1 MPDNGHAPIKILGLR
16 QGIGI
21 VVADMIGAGVFLSA
35 GFMAQDMGPGALLLA
50 WLVGAAI
57 ALAGARTYAAVAAI
71 VPRSGGEYRYLSDL
85 LHPALGY
92 LAGWASLL
100 LGFSTPV
107 AVDAL
112 AIGAFARTLHSGL
125 PVRAIALASIVLLT
139 ALHALDLRASTWT
152 QDLLV
157 WIKVALVVG
166 FIALG
171 LIAGHNQWPTWQPPG
186 ASSSF
191 PLAAFMSSLF
201 FIAFAFAGWNA
212 AVYAA
217 DEFKQPARDVPRSMF
232 VGCGLVA
239 GLYLLVNW
247 IFVANLTPERAS
259 VVFKYDE
266 TRITLGHLITQDLI
280 GTSGGAVMSVFTI
293 IAFLSAMSAM
303 MMIGPRVYAAMA
315 RDGFLPRIFADR
327 AGRPP
332 IGSVLLQ
339 GGLAALLVFTQELQQ
354 VLTTV
359 GAILTLFSALVAVA
373 LFRVRFSNRP
383 GPRPPLDAMAAAAI
397 YIASAAWMLYFGF
410 RNSTGLIFWIGGVA
424 IVGLA
429 AYAATRRWGHQP
441 PPAA

>member
-1 MPDNGHAPIKILGLR
+1 MSDNGPAPRKILGLR

-35 GFMAQDMGPGALLLA
+35 GFMAQDMGPGVLLLA
-50 WLVGAAI
+50 WLVGAGI
-57 ALAGARTYAAVAAI
+57 ALAGTRAYAAVATI

-107 AVDAL
+107 AINAI
-112 AIGAFARTLHSGL
+112 AIGAFAATLHSAL
-125 PVRAIALASIVLLT
+125 PVRAVALTTIVLMT
-139 ALHALDLRASTWT
+139 ALHALDLRTSKWT

-157 WIKVALVVG
+157 WVKIVLVVG

-191 PLAAFMSSLF
+191 PMAAFMGSLF
-201 FIAFAFAGWNA
+201 YIAFAFAGWNA

-217 DEFKQPARDVPRSMF
+217 DEFKQPTRDVPRSMF
-232 VGCGLVA
+232 IGCGLVA
-239 GLYLLVNW
+239 VLYLFVNW
-247 IFVANLTPERAS
+247 IFVANLTPERAT
-259 VVFKYDE
+259 VVFKYEE

-280 GTSGGAVMSVFTI
+280 GPAGGAVMSVFTI

-303 MMIGPRVYAAMA
+303 MLIGPRVYAAMA
-315 RDGFLPRIFADR
+315 RDGFLPRLFADR

-354 VLTTV
+354 VLQTV
-359 GAILTLFSALVAVA
+359 GAILTLFSALVAVS
-373 LFRVRFSNRP
+373 LFKVRFSNRP
-383 GPRPPLDAMAAAAI
+383 GPRPPALALIAAAI
-397 YIASAAWMLYFGF
+397 YVASAAWMLYFGF
-410 RNSTGLIFWIGGVA
+410 RNSPQLVLWIGGVA
-424 IVGLA
+424 VIGLG
-429 AYAATRRWGHQP
+429 AYAATRRWGHRPQEI
-441 PPAA
+441 A